1 MSYGPLAQSYWF
13 RAGTEGGRIV
23 MNNHIILLVTLGTRA
38 HPLSAR
44 RGEKPREIELSLALL
59 VEEREPVVHQPVK

>member
-1 MSYGPLAQSYWF
+1 
-13 RAGTEGGRIV
+13 
-23 MNNHIILLVTLGTRA
+23 MNNHIILLVTLGARA
-38 HPLSAR
+38 HPSSAR